1 MFFSYSTQADAVP
14 SYSTSGNK
22 FVVIGITNT
31 GTNRPRMPMRH
42 QLVCIYDNG
51 HLEFVLPPDINSI
64 NVVVEND
71 SGIIWEGTIDREN
84 LSADIPVLT
93 SNTEICCITDG
104 GQEFHGTIVIENGGN

>member
-1 MFFSYSTQADAVP
+1 
-14 SYSTSGNK
+14 
-22 FVVIGITNT
+22 
-31 GTNRPRMPMRH
+31 MPMRH

-51 HLEFVLPPDINSI
+51 HWEFVLPPDINSI

-93 SNTEICCITDG
+93 L
-104 GQEFHGTIVIENGGN
+104 

>member
-1 MFFSYSTQADAVP
+1 MNRLRIIIAFMFLLLT
-14 SYSTSGNK
+14 GNTMMALNDSK
-22 FVVIGITNT
+22 EVFLDIKHSI
-31 GTNRPRMPMRH
+31 NRPRMPMRY

-51 HLEFVLPPDINSI
+51 HWEFVLPPDINSI

-93 SNTEICCITDG
+93 L
-104 GQEFHGTIVIENGGN
+104 

>member
-1 MFFSYSTQADAVP
+1 MMALNDSKEVFLDIKHS
-14 SYSTSGNK
+14 
-22 FVVIGITNT
+22 I
-31 GTNRPRMPMRH
+31 NRPRMPMRH
-42 QLVCIYDNG
+42 QLVYIYDNG
-51 HLEFVLPPDINSI
+51 HWEFVLPPDINSI